1 MNKSKSFFLLC
12 IVGLIAF
19 AFGQYYKQ
27 NSKELKWRLAEAFP
41 DWTSECVEPTNDEK
55 AFYDLVLATLEQT
68 SKTKQSNW
76 PAGSLEIGS
85 QQFLSKGV
93 YRSIGKETIP
103 VCPNAGT
110 YKRVGDLITN
120 YGGFSARLVEYQ
132 LTLAAKVENPSDYI
146 VNAVA
151 NSAFND
157 QPQQSEFFDDMDIR
171 SYARTVLASFGT
183 RSSSY
188 AEKAYQQM
196 STKDSLGTG
205 AAQVAVG
212 AGYGDALPLTEK
224 LMFQLLNNI
233 PKNKAIPR
241 ETRNRLYELA
251 YAISFAPDDKG
262 KQYVGA
268 LKDLMARKVQSWA
281 PPFGLIEANPKRM
294 CRVLENIEAKSSLND
309 YAYCMDE
316 KVPFEQ

>member
-1 MNKSKSFFLLC
+1 MNRIKSLFLLC
-12 IVGLIAF
+12 IVGLISF
-19 AFGQYYKQ
+19 AFGQHYKP
-27 NSKELKWRLAEAFP
+27 NSKEFKWRLAEAFP
-41 DWTSECVEPTNDEK
+41 DWISECVEPTNDEK
-55 AFYDLVLATLEQT
+55 AFYNLVLTTLEQT
-68 SKTKQSNW
+68 SKTKKYNW

-93 YRSIGKETIP
+93 YRSIGKEKIA
-103 VCPNAGT
+103 VCPDTGT
-110 YKRVGDLITN
+110 YEKIGDILTN
-120 YGGFSARLVEYQ
+120 YDGLSARLVEYQ
-132 LTLAAKVENPSDYI
+132 LTLAAKVKNPSDYI

-157 QPQQSEFFDDMDIR
+157 QPQQSEFFEDIDIR
-171 SYARTVLASFGT
+171 PYARTVLASFGT
-183 RSSSY
+183 KSSYY
-188 AEKAYQQM
+188 AEKAYQQI
-196 STKDSLGTG
+196 STNNSLGTG

-212 AGYGDALPLTEK
+212 AGYGDALALTEK
-224 LMFQLLNNI
+224 LMFQLLNDI
-233 PKNKAIPR
+233 PKNTAIPR

-262 KQYVGA
+262 KKHVGA

-294 CRVLENIEAKSSLND
+294 CRVLENIEGKASLND
-309 YAYCMDE
+309 YAYCIDE